1 MMRCLLAERTTTS
14 SSSSSGNGT
23 PNGSIITD
31 SDISFLGKLLV
42 FSFAGGFLQ
51 LRSVITSPTSQQHVK
66 QCSMK

>member
-1 MMRCLLAERTTTS
+1 MCCLLAERTTT

-51 LRSVITSPTSQQHVK
+51 LH
-66 QCSMK
+66 